1 MITISLFFCVCFPPF
16 REPAARQIIE
26 VFYLSMA
33 AVFRSLAWPFVRV
46 KVGRGHECVCSIVVV
61 DVAAAGSVAVTLAR

>member
-1 MITISLFFCVCFPPF
+1 MRLLSSIPGTRRAPNN
-16 REPAARQIIE
+16 R
-26 VFYLSMA
+26 SMA

-61 DVAAAGSVAVTLAR
+61 DVAAAGSVAVMLAR

>member
-1 MITISLFFCVCFPPF
+1 
-16 REPAARQIIE
+16 
-26 VFYLSMA
+26 MA